1 MKALMTKFWLW
12 LFAYSGKKL
21 FSLVVLFA
29 NDSDNVLV
37 IHCARDELSL
47 IRSMNDYLMSVKEDE
62 TANESQ

>member
-1 MKALMTKFWLW
+1 MQKWMIRFWLW
-12 LFAYSGKKL
+12 MFAYSSNKL
-21 FSLVVLFA
+21 FQLVVIFA

-62 TANESQ
+62 NTDESQ